1 MAITMIDHA
10 CMIISTISIVII
22 SFTILTITITITR
35 VIIISCTTKTY
46 AGAYGTVYRAEDLK
60 RNEIVAMK
68 KVANDYIAVNIA
80 CILIFYCSLQ
90 NVFKKFSD

>member
-1 MAITMIDHA
+1 MIF
-10 CMIISTISIVII
+10 SI
-22 SFTILTITITITR
+22 SFTILTITITITI
-35 VIIISCTTKTY
+35 VIIISGSTKTY